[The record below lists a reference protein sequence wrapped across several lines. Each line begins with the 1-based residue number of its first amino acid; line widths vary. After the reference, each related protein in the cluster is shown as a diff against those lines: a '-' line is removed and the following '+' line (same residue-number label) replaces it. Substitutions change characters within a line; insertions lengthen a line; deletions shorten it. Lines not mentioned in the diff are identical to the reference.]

1 MQNCSHTD
9 TGSPQTHVLALTR
22 TTLECPLFDV
32 VLSVLSEGSL
42 RECVFL
48 SFFSPCLSLSLGVIV
63 ALHQRSLAYSLT
75 LHYHCQQQQQQ
86 PHWQSGVSICMPKED
101 ILLYAVVFPRARCCS
116 RDRTPAAARRNRER
130 ERERK
135 NKNAE
140 FTALQQ

>member
-1 MQNCSHTD
+1 MWCSVC
-9 TGSPQTHVLALTR
+9 SVRVLA
-22 TTLECPLFDV
+22 E
-32 VLSVLSEGSL
+32 SVSF
-42 RECVFL
+42 FL
-48 SFFSPCLSLSLGVIV
+48 SFSPCLSLSLGVIV

-86 PHWQSGVSICMPKED
+86 QHWQSGVSICMPKEE

-130 ERERK
+130 ERERERK